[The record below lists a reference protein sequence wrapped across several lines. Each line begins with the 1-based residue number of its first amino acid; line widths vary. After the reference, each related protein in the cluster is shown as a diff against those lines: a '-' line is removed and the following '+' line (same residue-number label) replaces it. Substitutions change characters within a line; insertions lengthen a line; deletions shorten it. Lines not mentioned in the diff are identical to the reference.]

1 MNLKGDE
8 ILKKRKSIIKTSILG
23 IFIFFTG
30 TTLVSAATPLFPGS
44 LINGVNNRYYTI
56 STTSNTYTTTTQQ
69 AVYDWNNSVG
79 SPSTITPIW
88 FIKTTSYSAS
98 VVDFYGSNDGNT
110 GYNGYTAFFTSQAQ
124 ISPFLSN
131 WKWASIHL
139 NQYYMNGYSSGDRKG
154 VAAHEFGHAMGLNDY
169 NTNLYSIMCQMGSG
183 RLVNV
188 ARKTDL
194 DAINIKY

>member
-1 MNLKGDE
+1 M
-8 ILKKRKSIIKTSILG
+8 KTIALG

-30 TTLVSAATPLFPGS
+30 STIVSAATPQFPYS
-44 LINGVNNRYYTI
+44 LINGVTNRYYTI

-88 FIKTTSYSAS
+88 FIKTTNYSAS

-124 ISPFLSN
+124 VSPYSSN
-131 WKWASIHL
+131 WKWASVHL
-139 NQYYMNGYSSGDRKG
+139 NQYYMNGYSSANRKG
-154 VAAHEFGHAMGLNDY
+154 VAAHEFGHSMGLNDY
-169 NTNLYSIMCQMGSG
+169 NANIYSIMCQMGSG

-188 ARKTDL
+188 AQKTDL